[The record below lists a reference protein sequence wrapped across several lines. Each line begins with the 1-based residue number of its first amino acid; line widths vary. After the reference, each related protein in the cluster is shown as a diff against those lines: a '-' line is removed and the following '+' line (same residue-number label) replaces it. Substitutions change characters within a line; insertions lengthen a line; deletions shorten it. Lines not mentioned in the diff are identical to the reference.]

1 MENSNLLAAVD
12 LGSNSFRLSVGRIEE
27 RDGVAHIFAI
37 DRLKETVRLA
47 AGLDDKKILSDEA
60 IERAIS
66 VLNRFSERIQD
77 FHPSQVRAIATNT
90 FRVAKNKEVLLK
102 KAEEALGF
110 PIQVVSGPEEARLVF
125 SGVAHELPFSDKNRL
140 VVDIGGGSTEF
151 IIGQGYQPV
160 LVKSL
165 AIGCVSFTKLY
176 FPNGAVTAEAFK
188 KAEINARNQI
198 QVLSKSYR
206 KQGWAEAFGSS
217 GSAKA
222 LVAVLQA
229 SGFSERGITLAGM
242 EKLKKVLIK
251 TGSAN
256 SPLLL
261 DLKEDRIEVLP
272 AGLAIM
278 MAAFKELKI
287 QQMNQGEGALRVGVL
302 YDMLGR
308 KTATDIR
315 SGTVAQYMHRYR
327 VDTKQAARVRL
338 LAEALY
344 GSALTLSKKEQEE
357 WPHDL
362 RLLLG
367 WACDLHEVGLS
378 ISQSSYHRHSA
389 YVLQHADMP
398 GFSKDEQTILSRL
411 NFVSQGKLNKTE
423 VSQLADEEWQAILCM
438 RLALMFLRNRQAIH
452 LENLALEIKGK
463 HIYLSI
469 SKRWLTN
476 HPLTEFSLTNEKHDW
491 EGSGF
496 EFTINP
502 ISQNQNGVDSGDPC
516 SQRLQ
521 SPENQPR

>member
-1 MENSNLLAAVD
+1 MENNNLLAAVD

-27 RDGVAHIFAI
+27 RNGEAHVFAI

-47 AGLDDKKILSDEA
+47 AGLDDNKILSDEA
-60 IERAIS
+60 IQRAVG
-66 VLNRFSERIQD
+66 VLKRFSERIQD

-90 FRVAKNKEVLLK
+90 FRVAKNREILLQ

-125 SGVAHELPFSDKNRL
+125 SGVAHELPISDKNRL
-140 VVDIGGGSTEF
+140 VIDIGGGSTEF
-151 IIGQGYQPV
+151 IIGKGYQAV

-165 AIGCVSFTKLY
+165 LVGCVSFTKLY
-176 FPNGAVTAEAFK
+176 FPGGSVTAEAFK

-206 KQGWAEAFGSS
+206 KLGWAEAFGSS

-222 LVAVLQA
+222 IVAVLQA
-229 SGFSERGITLAGM
+229 SGFSERGITLEGM

-261 DLKEDRIEVLP
+261 DLKDDRIEVLP

-308 KTATDIR
+308 KTDSDIR
-315 SGTVAQYMHRYR
+315 AGTVAQYMHRYR
-327 VDTKQAARVRL
+327 VDTRQAARVRL

-344 GSALTLSKKEQEE
+344 GPALTLSKKEQEE

-362 RLLLG
+362 RLLLS

-378 ISQSSYHRHSA
+378 ISQSSYHRHSS
-389 YVLQHADMP
+389 YVLQYADMP

-411 NFVSQGKLNKTE
+411 NLLSQGKLSKADINA
-423 VSQLADEEWQAILCM
+423 LADEEWQAILCM
-438 RLALMFLRNRQAIH
+438 RLAIMLLRNRQAIH
-452 LENLALEIKGK
+452 LENLALEIKDK
-463 HIYLSI
+463 HICLSV
-469 SKRWLTN
+469 SKRWLAN
-476 HPLTEFSLTNEKHDW
+476 HPLTEFSLNNEKQDW

-496 EFTINP
+496 KFTINL
-502 ISQNQNGVDSGDPC
+502 INQNRNVGDNGDPYF
-516 SQRLQ
+516 QRPQ
-521 SPENQPR
+521 SPENQPY